1 MYANYAV
8 FAFHTPIVIGR
19 LLLDFSTA
27 ALCFHLAFCRV
38 SVIVVAQV
46 AVAKARELSKAMVSS
61 TPWQIAWQRFLGIAG
76 HRGCPMPFQCRPQGH
91 TQSLPSRFKR
101 GSAFETHAQL
111 FLHWLAAL
119 LLHLPVSTGVSN
131 DHLYM
136 KCGSP
141 LGRQIK

>member
-46 AVAKARELSKAMVSS
+46 ARCKGEGVVEGHGVEHSLANRLAKLSRHRWPSQLPDALPVPPPGTHTKFAKSV
-61 TPWQIAWQRFLGIAG
+61 QKGLGI
-76 HRGCPMPFQCRPQGH
+76 RNPCP
-91 TQSLPSRFKR
+91 
-101 GSAFETHAQL
+101 A